1 MLSVKVASVALLETE
16 VGVGVVGDALGAHVS
31 PTLVGAAVTGAA
43 VIGAAVT
50 GAAVTGAAVT
60 GAAVGGVVVQHRD

>member
-1 MLSVKVASVALLETE
+1 MLSVKVASLVSLEIAAV
-16 VGVGVVGDALGAHVS
+16 VGVGVVGGALGAHVS
-31 PTLVGAAVTGAA
+31 PTLV
-43 VIGAAVT
+43 